1 MPYSH
6 ESISEYID
14 KLSLH
19 KRNITTEANE
29 AWGRCNFSLSEPE
42 IIEDFVKTSGM
53 GISHLNST
61 IAATFNASQKRF
73 SLKFGGIFAHQRPY
87 VQRLK
92 PYTSDRKGTNPT
104 EKCELADL
112 ALINIF
118 LDKNRNV
125 IYSSASLFQAKK
137 DETVVKNLTQA
148 FLYDYDEKFEYDS
161 SAFASKTPCAHGQ
174 RELPRWDKNRSSAL
188 QYLLLSSSNPLAT
201 KVRQSPWVIDHKHD
215 FGFFLYRMLTFSA
228 GKSFKYNLRK
238 IGKWSSIVYDLLTMA
253 AGGMRGKARGS
264 GDLDIVIERI
274 MESNESSLNFQV
286 NDQLGVS
293 LLLAITQDTEIALD
307 TIDS

>member
-1 MPYSH
+1 MLHSYA
-6 ESISEYID
+6 SICEFID

-19 KRNITTEANE
+19 KKVVTTEANE
-29 AWGRCNFSLSEPE
+29 AWAKCNFALSEPE
-42 IIEDFVKTSGM
+42 IIEDFVKASGV
-53 GISHLNST
+53 GISHLNNT

-73 SLKFGGIFAHQRPY
+73 SIKFGGIFAHQRPY
-87 VQRLK
+87 IQRLK
-92 PYTSDRKGTNPT
+92 PYTSDRKGTNPS

-118 LDKNRNV
+118 LDKNKKV

-137 DETVVKNLTQA
+137 DETVIKNLTQA

-174 RELPRWDKNRSSAL
+174 REMPRWDKNRSSAL
-188 QYLLLSSSNPLAT
+188 QYLLLSSANPSAT
-201 KVRQSPWVIDHKHD
+201 KVRQSPWIVDHKHD

-228 GKSFKYNLRK
+228 GKPFKYSLRK
-238 IGKWSSIVYDLLTMA
+238 NGKWSSIVFDLLSMA

-264 GDLDIVIERI
+264 GELDIVIEQI
-274 MESNESSLNFQV
+274 MELNESPLNFQV
-286 NDQLGVS
+286 NDHLGVS
-293 LLLAITQDTEIALD
+293 LLLAITQDTEISLD
-307 TIDS
+307 TINA